1 VPGNWESRGLPNFD
15 GVIWFSRTID
25 LPAGA
30 SADSLSLGSIR
41 NTAEV
46 WLNGL
51 PLASVPAGAQP
62 APAAGAPGGGRGVI
76 APQTSGLPL
85 NPAAVARSSQV
96 SYAVPAGVLHQG
108 ANTITVRIQNQRAEG
123 GFVGAPADMFLESGQ
138 TKTPL
143 AGTWKYRVERSA
155 NTGALYSKP
164 GELAAHVAFTAG
176 GGMTGAAAS
185 ALPTV
190 AAVPDVTLQ
199 LGVVRGEMK
208 YSATQLTVQ
217 VGQMVEVVFM
227 NTDEMQHNFVLG
239 ASGALEAIGAAADA
253 LAALPGA
260 VNQGYVP
267 DVAQVLVKTP
277 LVNPGQT
284 VRVQFK
290 APDAVGQYPYMCTF
304 PAHWRIMNG
313 VLNVVAAPVRGRGA
327 APPVAAPAGQA
338 PAGQGPGGRAGGRGQ

>member
-1 VPGNWESRGLPNFD
+1 
-15 GVIWFSRTID
+15 
-25 LPAGA
+25 
-30 SADSLSLGSIR
+30 
-41 NTAEV
+41 
-46 WLNGL
+46 
-51 PLASVPAGAQP
+51 
-62 APAAGAPGGGRGVI
+62 
-76 APQTSGLPL
+76 
-85 NPAAVARSSQV
+85 
-96 SYAVPAGVLHQG
+96 
-108 ANTITVRIQNQRAEG
+108 
-123 GFVGAPADMFLESGQ
+123 
-138 TKTPL
+138 
-143 AGTWKYRVERSA
+143 
-155 NTGALYSKP
+155 
-164 GELAAHVAFTAG
+164 
-176 GGMTGAAAS
+176 
-185 ALPTV
+185 
-190 AAVPDVTLQ
+190 
-199 LGVVRGEMK
+199 
-208 YSATQLTVQ
+208 
-217 VGQMVEVVFM
+217 M

>member
-1 VPGNWESRGLPNFD
+1 MQVPGNWESRGLSNFD
-15 GVIWFSRTID
+15 GVVWFSRTVE

-30 SADSLSLGSIR
+30 SADLLSLGSIR

-51 PLASVPAGAQP
+51 PLVSAPPASQA
-62 APAAGAPGGGRGVI
+62 APTSAAAGGRGVI

-85 NPAAVARSSQV
+85 NPAAVARSSQL
-96 SYAVPAGVLHQG
+96 SYVVPAGLLRQG

-123 GFVGAPADMFLESGQ
+123 GFVGAPADMFLQAGE

-143 AGTWKYRVERSA
+143 AGTWKYRIERSA

-176 GGMTGAAAS
+176 GGMNGAAA
-185 ALPTV
+185 ATLPTV

-208 YSATQLTVQ
+208 YSAPELTVQ
-217 VGQMVEVVFM
+217 AGQMVEVVFT

-239 ASGALEAIGAAADA
+239 QSGSLQAIGAAADA
-253 LAALPGA
+253 LAAQPGA
-260 VNQGYVP
+260 INLGYVP
-267 DVAQVLVKTP
+267 EVAQVLAKTP

-284 VRVQFK
+284 VRVQFR

-313 VLNVVAAPVRGRGA
+313 VLNVVAAPARGRGA
-327 APPVAAPAGQA
+327 APPPAAAPAGA
-338 PAGQGPGGRAGGRGQ
+338 GPGGRAGGRGQ